1 MTGRGEA
8 PARTEADISAALAEL
23 AQRAPS
29 ADAVLT
35 AVRKTRANGH
45 QGSPPAPG
53 PRGLPGTRQ
62 LAALIPRLQWPQRAV
77 TGAVAA
83 TAMVLA
89 IVLTLGSA
97 PVQAHRPAVFP
108 PIASLPGQPGTAS
121 PGGAPVAMSPSRVS
135 SSVLVAEAM
144 LAAFNATADDLVFE
158 TTAGFTKG
166 HLSGTTRV
174 WNWPATPI
182 TGKLEYARVSYRF
195 LAAGRAQ
202 GTTIL
207 RAEDLG
213 YTIVA
218 PRSPAVL
225 NAYTRLIVVCYT
237 GTGCGY
243 GRHNVRAGTWWMR
256 TGMLGYMDFA
266 PDPGGADLARQV
278 AADEWRILGH
288 ARVRGQQAIKLA
300 ETRTGHFMPR
310 PVFLWVSTATY
321 LPLRMVWLSGSKTG
335 EIDNWYYLPPTK
347 ANMAHLRVPVPPGY
361 TRSG

>member
-1 MTGRGEA
+1 MAGRDKA
-8 PARTEADISAALAEL
+8 PARTEADISAALTEL

-29 ADAVLT
+29 ADAVLI

-45 QGSPPAPG
+45 QGSPSAPG

-62 LAALIPRLQWPQRAV
+62 LAALVARLQWPQLAV
-77 TGAVAA
+77 TGAVAT

-108 PIASLPGQPGTAS
+108 PIASLPSQPETAS
-121 PGGAPVAMSPSRVS
+121 PGGPAVMSPSRAP

-158 TTAGFTKG
+158 TSAGFTKG
-166 HLSGTTRV
+166 HLSGTTRL

-182 TGKLEYARVSYRF
+182 PGKLEYARESYRF
-195 LAAGRAQ
+195 LAVGRAQ
-202 GTTIL
+202 GTRTL

-213 YTIVA
+213 YTTVV
-218 PRSPAVL
+218 PRSSAAL

-243 GRHNVRAGTWWMR
+243 GRHNVRAGTWWMH

-266 PDPGGADLARQV
+266 PSPGGADLARQI
-278 AADEWRILGH
+278 AADEWRIVGH

-300 ETRTGHFMPR
+300 ETRTGHYMPR
-310 PVFLWVSTATY
+310 PVVLWVSTVTY

-335 EIDNWYYLPPTK
+335 EIDNWDYLPPTK
-347 ANMAHLRVPVPPGY
+347 ANLAQLRVPIPPGY
-361 TRSG
+361 PRSR